1 MKLGISSYTYAW
13 AVGFEGAIPEKP
25 VSALQLLEKAR
36 ELGVGLVQFGPN
48 LPLDKLPEKERREV
62 VKRADAWKIDL
73 ELATCGWGTAC
84 LRE

>member
-1 MKLGISSYTYAW
+1 
-13 AVGFEGAIPEKP
+13 
-25 VSALQLLEKAR
+25 
-36 ELGVGLVQFGPN
+36 
-48 LPLDKLPEKERREV
+48 LDKLPEKERREV